1 MRVCF
6 HARHEA
12 KGIRVTQQESVRL
25 GSYVSRMAKFADWCR
40 GKTVLHLGCSSGRY
54 IEDRLAR
61 GTFLHEVLKHQARE
75 LAGLD
80 LDEHSLKKMSSMGYT
95 NLYHG
100 NAERLDDGGIKGT
113 FEVIVAGD
121 LLEHITRPGAMLDT
135 AKPLLAP
142 HGQFIISTN
151 NAFGLHYQIKRWLG
165 RYSEHFEHVC
175 FYSPET
181 LVHLF
186 ERHGYRVVSL
196 YGAFTVPPHSISQK
210 ILFVLGRPLFQ
221 LFPVLAG
228 TIIVVAELPRRVIA
242 LPESGAH

>member
-1 MRVCF
+1 MSTT
-6 HARHEA
+6 APPTLA
-12 KGIRVTQQESVRL
+12 G
-25 GSYVSRMAKFADWCR
+25 YVSRMEKFAEWCR
-40 GKTVLHLGCSSGRY
+40 GKSVLHLGCSSGRY

-61 GTFLHEVLKHQARE
+61 GTFLHELLRKEARH

-80 LDEHSLKKMSSMGYT
+80 LDAESLRKMGGMGYA

-100 NAERLDDGGIKGT
+100 NAERLDEAGIAGP
-113 FEVIVAGD
+113 FDVIVAGD

-135 AKPLLAP
+135 ARPLLGP
-142 HGQFIISTN
+142 QGKLIISTN

-186 ERHGYRVVSL
+186 ERHGYRIAAL
-196 YGAFTVPPHSISQK
+196 YGAFTVPPHSAMQK
-210 ILFVLGRPLFQ
+210 LQFALGSPLFR

-228 TIIVVAELPRRVIA
+228 TLIVVAEDAAAEAAR
-242 LPESGAH
+242 G